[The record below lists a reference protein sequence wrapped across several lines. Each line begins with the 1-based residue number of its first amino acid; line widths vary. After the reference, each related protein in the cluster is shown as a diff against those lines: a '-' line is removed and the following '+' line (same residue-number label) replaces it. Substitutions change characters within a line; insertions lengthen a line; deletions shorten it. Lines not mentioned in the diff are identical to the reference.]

1 MLLPIKPIC
10 KRNKIRRDG
19 TSLIFIQYCY
29 TADKRTLLSTG
40 IAIPPIYW
48 NRKSLRISNDL
59 PLVFG
64 KADELND
71 ELQKLIRIAED
82 IVSFAMKN
90 KINDLLSFLK
100 ENFNKDYD
108 TNSLIQKT
116 KTTLKQPNVN
126 LNIYYQIDDYIES
139 NKKKVTPGML
149 NVYKNMK
156 DHLFAFEQH
165 RGKPITFEC
174 IDFNFYESFVDY
186 LTYEHIQRRRKVLI
200 KVLKTSTVGK
210 TIKQLRIFLKNRMR
224 KKIITPIDLEDFKI
238 LDEEA
243 DAIYLSKQEISR
255 IYEADLSTNE
265 RLMKY
270 RNLLVLGCLT
280 GLRFSDFSQLK
291 PEDMRNEMLYKKQS
305 KSDGWVVIPLR
316 KEAREILTD
325 QFKNGIPRISNPEFN
340 KYIKEVGKMA
350 GIDNPVKFSHKKG
363 NRDIVKVKPKYEWI
377 TSHTCRRSFCTN
389 EFLAG
394 TPVELIM
401 KISGHKSVKDF
412 YKYIKVTPE
421 QAALQIDKIWKEREE
436 TNAIQNPYSLSI

>member
-1 MLLPIKPIC
+1 LL
-10 KRNKIRRDG
+10 
-19 TSLIFIQYCY
+19 
-29 TADKRTLLSTG
+29 
-40 IAIPPIYW
+40 
-48 NRKSLRISNDL
+48 
-59 PLVFG
+59 
-64 KADELND
+64 
-71 ELQKLIRIAED
+71 
-82 IVSFAMKN
+82 
-90 KINDLLSFLK
+90 
-100 ENFNKDYD
+100 
-108 TNSLIQKT
+108 
-116 KTTLKQPNVN
+116 
-126 LNIYYQIDDYIES
+126 
-139 NKKKVTPGML
+139 
-149 NVYKNMK
+149 
-156 DHLFAFEQH
+156 AFEQH

-200 KVLKTSTVGK
+200 KGLKTSTVGK

-224 KKIITPIDLEDFKI
+224 KKIIAPIDLEDFKI

-363 NRDIVKVKPKYEWI
+363 NRDIVEVKPKYEWI